1 MEFIALMSGFGCGIA
16 VLAVVD
22 MIEKKVLLTRNRKQF
37 KGGKPQILDTL
48 ICEIKIF
55 NSSKKLLKEETINM
69 NVVIDNEG
77 GDEKC
82 Q

>member
-1 MEFIALMSGFGCGIA
+1 MSDKS
-16 VLAVVD
+16 V
-22 MIEKKVLLTRNRKQF
+22 EPK
-37 KGGKPQILDTL
+37 ILDTL

-82 Q
+82 LSQQQDMKEFMNMEL